1 MSNRKTLTDTL
12 RRLNAGTLP
21 ELAEATGWPE
31 RKVRDTIGD
40 LKTAGLVSSERDDVT
55 GKPLYRLTKAGAT
68 WTPTED
74 DAIRAAYQMESAR
87 EIAERIGRSEKAVFQ
102 RAHELGLRKTRDW
115 IAERA
120 RQIMRDPNHGGR
132 RAQFKPGQDAWN
144 KGKHYQPGGR
154 CIETQF
160 KPGRPPELARN
171 YLAIGSERISKDGYL
186 ERKISDDQR
195 VAPAQR
201 WRAVHILLWEAANG
215 PLPKS
220 HAVVFK
226 DGDKRHIAI
235 DNLELV
241 TRAELMR
248 RNSVHRHGPE
258 VAQLSRLRG
267 VLVRAIN
274 RRSRGQPQ
282 ETGENP

>member
-1 MSNRKTLTDTL
+1 MKHLWTPEEDAILRALYPTLTAL
-12 RRLNAGTLP
+12 EIAGRLGLGISAIYYRATKLG
-21 ELAEATGWPE
+21 LA
-31 RKVRDTIGD
+31 K
-40 LKTAGLVSSERDDVT
+40 SSE
-55 GKPLYRLTKAGAT
+55 
-68 WTPTED
+68 
-74 DAIRAAYQMESAR
+74 
-87 EIAERIGRSEKAVFQ
+87 
-102 RAHELGLRKTRDW
+102 W
-115 IAERA
+115 IAERT
-120 RQIMRDPNHGGR
+120 RQAMRNPDHGGR

-186 ERKISDDQR
+186 ERKVSDDQR
-195 VAPAQR
+195 VAPAQS
-201 WRAVHILLWEAANG
+201 WRAVHILLWEGANG
-215 PLPKS
+215 PLPRS

-274 RRSRGQPQ
+274 RHSRGQP
-282 ETGENP
+282 EKTGENP